1 MWSDLKK
8 ISNQITLLRF
18 LFLFLMWLGVFQEK
32 PTYYLAFGLILC
44 GITDFLDGFLA
55 RKLNQI
61 TEIGS
66 RLDSWADNF
75 LLISGIIW
83 TVMLMPEIF
92 TDNKLVFLLT
102 LGAYITFLL
111 IGFIKFGRFANL
123 HLYLSKLST
132 VILYLF
138 LVHAFFIG
146 IYSKNLFYFTIG
158 ISFISAIEGIIIFLT
173 SSEVNENIGTLIFNY
188 IDDNNSV
195 KIWLK
200 KHFHNL

>member
-8 ISNQITLLRF
+8 ISNQVTLLRF
-18 LFLFLMWLGVFQEK
+18 LFLFIMWLGVFQKK
-32 PTYYLAFGLILC
+32 PTYYLAFGFILC

-75 LLISGIIW
+75 LLISGILW

-92 TDNKLVFLLT
+92 TDNKLIFLVT
-102 LGAYITFLL
+102 LGTYITFLL
-111 IGFIKFGRFANL
+111 VGFIKFRRFANL
-123 HLYLSKLST
+123 HLYLSKFST
-132 VILYLF
+132 VVLYAF

-146 IYSKNLFYFTIG
+146 SYSKTFFYFTVG
-158 ISFISAIEGIIIFLT
+158 ISFISALEGITVFLI
-173 SSEVNENIGTLIFNY
+173 SSEVNENMGSIIFNY
-188 IDDNNSV
+188 IDENNPI
-195 KIWLK
+195 KIWFK
-200 KHFHNL
+200 RHFHNL

>member
-32 PTYYLAFGLILC
+32 PNYYLAFGLILC

-92 TDNKLVFLLT
+92 TDNKLVFLIT

-146 IYSKNLFYFTIG
+146 IYSKTLFYFTIS

-188 IDDNNSV
+188 IDDNNSL

>member
-18 LFLFLMWLGVFQEK
+18 LFLFLMWLGVFQGK

-55 RKLNQI
+55 RKLDQI

-83 TVMLMPEIF
+83 TVMLLPEIF
-92 TDNKLVFLLT
+92 TENKLIFLST

-132 VILYLF
+132 LILYLF
-138 LVHAFFIG
+138 IVHAFFIG
-146 IYSKNLFYFTIG
+146 SYSKPLFYFTIG

-188 IDDNNSV
+188 MDDSNYV
-195 KIWLK
+195 KIWFK
-200 KHFHNL
+200 KHFHNF

>member
-18 LFLFLMWLGVFQEK
+18 LLLFLMWIGVFQEK

-83 TVMLMPEIF
+83 TVMLLPQIF
-92 TDNKLVFLLT
+92 TENKFIFLST

-123 HLYLSKLST
+123 HLYLSKLTT

-138 LVHAFFIG
+138 IVHAFFIG
-146 IYSKNLFYFTIG
+146 AYSKSLFYLTIG
-158 ISFISAIEGIIIFLT
+158 ISLVSAIEGIIIFLI
-173 SSEVNENIGTLIFNY
+173 SSEVNENIGSLILNY
-188 IDDNNSV
+188 IDDSNSI
-195 KIWLK
+195 KIWFK

>member
-18 LFLFLMWLGVFQEK
+18 LFLSLMWVGVFQNR
-32 PTYYLAFGLILC
+32 PTYYLAFGFILC

-75 LLISGIIW
+75 LLISGIMW
-83 TVMLMPEIF
+83 TIMLMPEIF
-92 TDNKLVFLLT
+92 TDNKLIFLLT
-102 LGAYITFLL
+102 LATYVVFLL
-111 IGFIKFGRFANL
+111 IGFIKFRRFANL
-123 HLYLSKLST
+123 HLYLSKVST
-132 VILYLF
+132 VILYIF
-138 LVHAFFIG
+138 LVHAFFMG
-146 IYSKNLFYFTIG
+146 VYSKNLFYLTVG
-158 ISFISAIEGIIIFLT
+158 VSFISALEGIAVFL
-173 SSEVNENIGTLIFNY
+173 SSSDVNENIGTLAFTY
-188 IDDNNSV
+188 IDDNNPL
-195 KIWLK
+195 KIWFK